1 MSFHSF
7 TAYIR
12 YRLQAKTRH
21 GIHSPFVYAF
31 IDNCLGVKS
40 SQSLEE
46 RINAYFGNL
55 VEWVINDVAVQRS
68 KTISVKAIRN
78 IHSTAAATARWNR
91 LAHNTEGVIIS
102 IDLYSV
108 GLLVYNPDVKEKQH
122 FVLKYPL

>member
-1 MSFHSF
+1 MSFYRF

-12 YRLQAKTRH
+12 YRLKAKTRH

-55 VEWVINDVAVQRS
+55 VEWVIDDVEIQS
-68 KTISVKAIRN
+68 SNTLSVKAIRG
-78 IHSTAAATARWNR
+78 IHANAAATDKWHT
-91 LAHNTEGVIIS
+91 LAHDTKGVIIS
-102 IDLYSV
+102 IDLYNV

>member
-1 MSFHSF
+1 MNLHAF
-7 TAYIR
+7 TTYIR

-40 SQSLEE
+40 GLSLEE
-46 RINAYFGNL
+46 RINAYFGDI
-55 VEWVINDVAVQRS
+55 VVWVNDDVDIQPS
-68 KTISVKAIRN
+68 NTLSVKAIRG
-78 IHSTAAATARWNR
+78 IHTNAAATDRWNK
-91 LAHNTEGVIIS
+91 LTHNTEGVIIS

>member
-1 MSFHSF
+1 MSFRSF

-12 YRLQAKTRH
+12 YRLKAKTRH
-21 GIHSPFVYAF
+21 GIHSPFVYTF
-31 IDNCLGVKS
+31 IDNCLGIKS
-40 SQSLEE
+40 NLSLEE
-46 RINAYFGNL
+46 RINAYFSNL
-55 VEWVINDVAVQRS
+55 VEWVIDDVNIQPS

-78 IHSTAAATARWNR
+78 IHSTTADTARWNR

>member
-12 YRLQAKTRH
+12 YRLKAKTRH

-31 IDNCLGVKS
+31 IDNCLGIKS
-40 SQSLEE
+40 NLSLEE
-46 RINAYFGNL
+46 RINAYFGSA
-55 VEWVINDVAVQRS
+55 VEWVSDDVEIRLSDALS
-68 KTISVKAIRN
+68 IKAIRG
-78 IHSTAAATARWNR
+78 IHVNTTTTDRWNK
-91 LAHNTEGVIIS
+91 LAHNTRGVIMS